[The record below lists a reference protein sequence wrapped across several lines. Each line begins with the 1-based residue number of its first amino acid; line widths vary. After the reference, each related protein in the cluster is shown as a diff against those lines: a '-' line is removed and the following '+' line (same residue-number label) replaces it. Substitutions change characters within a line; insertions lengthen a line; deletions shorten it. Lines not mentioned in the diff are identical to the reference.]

1 MPLINTRLTKLLGV
15 EHPVIQAGMAGGT
28 TTPELV
34 AAVSGSGG
42 LGTLGAAYMTPDAI
56 REAIREVRSL
66 TERPF
71 AVNLFVPEDFDPSLY
86 DPREVNAP
94 LARYREELGIEAPEE
109 IGDFAQPFEDQLAV
123 VLEGKVPVFSFTFGV
138 PEEAQISAFK
148 EAGTILVGT
157 ATTVRE
163 GLVLEERGVDAVV
176 GQGSEAGGHR
186 GTFIGDFESALV
198 GTMALVPQLADSLSV
213 PVIAAG
219 GIMDG
224 RGLAAALLLGAE
236 GVQMGTAFLP
246 CPESGTH
253 PKYKEAVLA
262 AKSEETSLTRAFSGK
277 PARGIRNRFM
287 EEMDGEEVP
296 AFPVQNTY
304 TTDIR
309 ASAAKEDRI
318 EFLSLWAG
326 QAAGLGRAIPAVEV
340 VEGTAR
346 EAARRLSAFSPQQS

>member
-1 MPLINTRLTKLLGV
+1 MGLSTRVTELLRV
-15 EHPVIQAGMAGGT
+15 EHPIIQAGMAGGA

-34 AAVSGSGG
+34 AAVSEAGG
-42 LGTLGAAYMTPDAI
+42 LGTLGAAYMSPDAI
-56 REAIREVRSL
+56 RDAVAEVRSL
-66 TERPF
+66 TGRPF
-71 AVNLFVPEDFDPSLY
+71 AVNLFVPEPFDPSLY

-94 LARYREELGIEAPEE
+94 LARYREELGIEVPEE
-109 IGDFAQPFEDQLAV
+109 VGDFVQPFEDQLAV
-123 VLEGKVPVFSFTFGV
+123 VLEEKVPVFSFTFGV
-138 PEEAQISAFK
+138 PEEAQISALK
-148 EAGTILVGT
+148 KAGIVLVGT

-163 GLVLEERGVDAVV
+163 GLVLEERGVDAMV

-186 GTFIGDFESALV
+186 GTFIGDFESAMV

-224 RGLAAALLLGAE
+224 RGLAAALVLGAE

-246 CPESGTH
+246 CSESGIH

-277 PARGIRNRFM
+277 PARGIRNRFIEEM
-287 EEMDGEEVP
+287 EEQEVP
-296 AFPVQNTY
+296 AYPVQNAY
-304 TTDIR
+304 TKDIR
-309 ASAAKEDRI
+309 AAAAKENRI

-326 QAAGLGRAIPAVEV
+326 QAAGLGRAVPAAEI

>member
-1 MPLINTRLTKLLGV
+1 M
-15 EHPVIQAGMAGGT
+15 
-28 TTPELV
+28 
-34 AAVSGSGG
+34 
-42 LGTLGAAYMTPDAI
+42 
-56 REAIREVRSL
+56 
-66 TERPF
+66 
-71 AVNLFVPEDFDPSLY
+71 PEDFDPSLY
-86 DPREVNAP
+86 NPRGVNAP

-138 PEEAQISAFK
+138 PEEAQISALK
-148 EAGTILVGT
+148 EAETILVGT

-163 GLVLEERGVDAVV
+163 GLMLEDRGVDAVV

-219 GIMDG
+219 GSMDG
-224 RGLAAALLLGAE
+224 RCLAAALLLGAE

-246 CPESGTH
+246 CPESGIH

-277 PARGIRNRFM
+277 PA
-287 EEMDGEEVP
+287 P
-296 AFPVQNTY
+296 
-304 TTDIR
+304 
-309 ASAAKEDRI
+309 ASATALWRRWTAKKFPCSPCRTPTPKI
-318 EFLSLWAG
+318 SG
-326 QAAGLGRAIPAVEV
+326 QQRRRRTVSSSCPFGPGRRPTWGERCLRRRWSR
-340 VEGTAR
+340 AR
-346 EAARRLSAFSPQQS
+346 YGKPHGGWRLSVPSNLDGKRTSHDDRRVMTVISGRQLKRKRGWAPRPRLVYRNIPPTR

>member
-1 MPLINTRLTKLLGV
+1 MVFSTRVTKVLGI
-15 EHPVIQAGMAGGT
+15 EHPVIQAGMAGGA

-34 AAVSGSGG
+34 AAVSEAGG
-42 LGTLGAAYMTPDAI
+42 LGTFGAAYMSPDAI
-56 REAIREVRSL
+56 RDAVAEVRRL
-66 TERPF
+66 TGRPF
-71 AVNLFVPEDFDPSLY
+71 AINLFVPEPFDPFLY

-94 LARYREELGIEAPEE
+94 LARYREELGIEAPED
-109 IGDFAQPFEDQLAV
+109 IDYFVQPFEDQLAV
-123 VLEGKVPVFSFTFGV
+123 VLEEGVPVFSFTFGV
-138 PEEAQISAFK
+138 PEDTQIVALK

-163 GLVLEERGVDAVV
+163 GLVLEERGVDTVV

-186 GTFIGDFESALV
+186 GTFIGDFDSALV

-224 RGLAAALLLGAE
+224 RGLAAALVLGAE

-246 CPESGTH
+246 CPESGIH

-262 AKSEETSLTRAFSGK
+262 AESEETSLTRAFSGK

-287 EEMDGEEVP
+287 EEMDEQDVP
-296 AFPVQNTY
+296 AYPVQNAY
-304 TTDIR
+304 TRDIR
-309 ASAAKEDRI
+309 AAAAKEDRI

-326 QAAGLGRAIPAVEV
+326 QAAGLGRAVPAAEV
-340 VEGTAR
+340 VEGTTR
-346 EAARRLSAFSPQQS
+346 EAARRLSAMVSQRS

>member
-1 MPLINTRLTKLLGV
+1 MGLSIRVTELLRV
-15 EHPVIQAGMAGGT
+15 EHPIIQAGMAGGA

-34 AAVSGSGG
+34 AAVSEAGG
-42 LGTLGAAYMTPDAI
+42 LGTLGAAYMSPDAI
-56 REAIREVRSL
+56 RDAVAEVRSL
-66 TERPF
+66 TGRPF
-71 AVNLFVPEDFDPSLY
+71 AVNLFVPEPFDPSLY

-94 LARYREELGIEAPEE
+94 LARYREELGIEVPEE
-109 IGDFAQPFEDQLAV
+109 VGDFVQSFEDQLAV
-123 VLEGKVPVFSFTFGV
+123 VLEEKVPVFSFTFGV
-138 PEEAQISAFK
+138 PEEAQISALK
-148 EAGTILVGT
+148 KAGIVLIGT

-163 GLVLEERGVDAVV
+163 GLVLEERGVDAMV

-186 GTFIGDFESALV
+186 GTFIGDFESAMV

-224 RGLAAALLLGAE
+224 RGLAAALVLGAE

-246 CPESGTH
+246 CSESGIH

-277 PARGIRNRFM
+277 PARGIRNRFIEEM
-287 EEMDGEEVP
+287 EEQEVP
-296 AFPVQNTY
+296 AYPVQNAY
-304 TTDIR
+304 TKDIR
-309 ASAAKEDRI
+309 AAAAKENRI

-326 QAAGLGRAIPAVEV
+326 QAAGLGRAVPAAEI